1 MSSILVANETRKVQ
15 PLYFEQEFSSNLLR
29 KIGDQTVSAPVATVQ
44 LPENTRFAFLKSV
57 GVMFDIHAVPTGA
70 ASKLTPDSKLFNMA
84 LLSGENEVGLLKTSA
99 VNDVEVAAGRYCFVL
114 NHFAR
119 LNTGATAF
127 DLAAAT
133 TFETFIAIG
142 KEGGADVDFTNVAP
156 NINKLVYQPTYAEL
170 FGTSPDGLV
179 TEGFE
184 FSVKVL
190 AEYIQ
195 FK

>member
-1 MSSILVANETRKVQ
+1 MSVLVANETRKVQ

-29 KIGDQTVSAPVATVQ
+29 KIGDQTAAAPVATVQ

-57 GVMFDIHAVPTGA
+57 AVLFDMHTVPSGPPGT
-70 ASKLTPDSKLFNMA
+70 LTPDSTLFNMA
-84 LLSGENEVGLLKTSA
+84 LLSGENEVGLLKSA
-99 VNDVEVAAGRYCFVL
+99 ASNNVEMAAGRYAFVL
-114 NHFAR
+114 TPLSR

-127 DLAAAT
+127 NLEDEA
-133 TFETFIAIG
+133 TFETFHAIG
-142 KEGGADVDFTNVAP
+142 KEGSDTVEFTNVAP

-170 FGTSPDGLV
+170 FGTGPDGFV
-179 TEGFE
+179 TQGYE

>member
-29 KIGDQTVSAPVATVQ
+29 KIGDQTASAPVATVQ

-57 GVMFDIHAVPTGA
+57 AVLFDIHAAPTGPP
-70 ASKLTPDSKLFNMA
+70 SQLTPDSTLFNMA
-84 LLSGENEVGLLKTSA
+84 LLSGENEVGLLKTAAS
-99 VNDVEVAAGRYCFVL
+99 NNVEMVAGRYAFVL

-127 DLAAAT
+127 NLADEA
-133 TFETFIAIG
+133 TFETCHAIG
-142 KEGGADVDFTNVAP
+142 KEGSAAVDFGNVAP

-170 FGTSPDGLV
+170 FGTGPNGFV
-179 TEGFE
+179 TLGYE